1 MAKYELPEGG
11 LEVLLLALQVFEK
24 YGSKYPSIVME
35 HHYKIANTIQ
45 RELLLIGADGGKTK
59 VNRTQN
65 T

>member
-35 HHYKIANTIQ
+35 HHYAIAGKIQ
-45 RELLLIGADGGKTK
+45 RELLLIGANGGKTK
-59 VNRTQN
+59 NNRTKN